1 MRTGGRMVAAIP
13 GAIVM
18 FLLHLLRDLI
28 KRNLPGTGE

>member
-1 MRTGGRMVAAIP
+1 MRTGGRMVATIP

-18 FLLHLLRDLI
+18 FLLYLLRDLI